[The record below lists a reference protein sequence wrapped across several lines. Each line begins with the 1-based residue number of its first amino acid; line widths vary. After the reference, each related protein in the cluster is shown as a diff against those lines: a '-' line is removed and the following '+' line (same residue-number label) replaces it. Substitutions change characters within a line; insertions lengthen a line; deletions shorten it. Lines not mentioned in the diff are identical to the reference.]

1 MDESL
6 MQRRRV
12 KDEGRK
18 VVNFLIPRKGEDSVT
33 ANYVP
38 AAAVKRR

>member
-18 VVNFLIPRKGEDSVT
+18 IVNFLI
-33 ANYVP
+33 
-38 AAAVKRR
+38 RREAKD